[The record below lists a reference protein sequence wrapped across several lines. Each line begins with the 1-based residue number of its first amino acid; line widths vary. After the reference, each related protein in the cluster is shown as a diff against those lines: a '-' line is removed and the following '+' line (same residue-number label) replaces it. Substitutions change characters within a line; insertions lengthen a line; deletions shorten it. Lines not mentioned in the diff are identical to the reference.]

1 MATSATTTTQ
11 STTSTQ
17 SIMLSAHPL
26 STLRRKLPNESLDN
40 KIMIKITSE
49 EESINGSNVVD
60 TNSCKGDKPE
70 EPSQQPQPPQR
81 KRPGRKP
88 NPASPALR
96 KAQNR
101 AAQRAFRERKERHLC
116 DLENTIKAL
125 RESQYESSIEYQKEI
140 QRHRSL
146 IESLE
151 TELFYHKKL
160 ALAFEFAL
168 NSMNGNTDATTKI
181 KSSIQMQ
188 LPGPAL
194 LHGMATMTNSAMYN
208 LAQSNSNSSYSV
220 AHQQIQADTINMLPS
235 PSNSSALLS
244 PISTP
249 PTPPVLGVAEFGTPT
264 HLTLGEGH
272 GGEFEVPD
280 AKTISQTLQAAD
292 GFNSVIISKPSY
304 PAASPVDGNTGMIF
318 YNGMFHSN
326 YTAMLEDPQ
335 NIYNSSASLQLLQ

>member
-1 MATSATTTTQ
+1 MATTSATTTTQ
-11 STTSTQ
+11 ATTPTQ
-17 SIMLSAHPL
+17 SIMLSTNP
-26 STLRRKLPNESLDN
+26 LRRKLPNESLDN
-40 KIMIKITSE
+40 KIIIKISSE
-49 EESINGSNVVD
+49 DGSNVVD
-60 TNSCKGDKPE
+60 VNSINGDRPE
-70 EPSQQPQPPQR
+70 EHSQQPQPPQR

-125 RESQYESSIEYQKEI
+125 RESQYESTIEYQKEI

-160 ALAFEFAL
+160 ALSFEFAL
-168 NSMNGNTDATTKI
+168 NSINGNTDATTKI
-181 KSSIQMQ
+181 KNSIQMQ
-188 LPGPAL
+188 LPGQAL
-194 LHGMATMTNSAMYN
+194 LHGLTMTPNSAMYN
-208 LAQSNSNSSYSV
+208 LAQPNSNSSYGV
-220 AHQQIQADTINMLPS
+220 AHQQIQAETINMLPS

-272 GGEFEVPD
+272 GGEYEVSD
-280 AKTISQTLQAAD
+280 A
-292 GFNSVIISKPSY
+292 NSVIAMSKPPSY
-304 PAASPVDGNTGMIF
+304 PAASPVDGNGMIF
-318 YNGMFHSN
+318 YNEMFHPN
-326 YTAMLEDPQ
+326 YTAMLEDAQ
-335 NIYNSSASLQLLQ
+335 NVYSNPTAQLQLL